1 MSQIRRPDT
10 RKGLGALAGGFV
22 YEYLGPQLM
31 FRVAA
36 LVSILSSLVYF
47 FAVFLIRRRGTDY
60 KQFIDTRDD
69 VEEPSGSVQLD
80 THRRHENEEDPSTI
94 TNQPPLTIQGR
105 KRSMHLPLTD
115 IYQPENP
122 LCLSIDQDQE
132 CLLSSE
138 ATPPELK
145 VTRLEFQPPPDW
157 LKGRSYGGADTTEN
171 KRELEVRLDAIGSET
186 EARGGRRRGTLTSL
200 V

>member
-1 MSQIRRPDT
+1 M
-10 RKGLGALAGGFV
+10 
-22 YEYLGPQLM
+22 
-31 FRVAA
+31 
-36 LVSILSSLVYF
+36 
-47 FAVFLIRRRGTDY
+47 
-60 KQFIDTRDD
+60 
-69 VEEPSGSVQLD
+69 D
-80 THRRHENEEDPSTI
+80 THRRLENEDSTT

-122 LCLSIDQDQE
+122 LSLSVDQDQE

-171 KRELEVRLDAIGSET
+171 KRELEVRLDAIGSES
-186 EARGGRRRGTLTSL
+186 EPRGGRRRGTLTSL